1 MNDDCGPLLE
11 RIAAHCGG
19 QVSRMDGV
27 RAEYDD
33 GWGLARAS
41 ITEPALTLR
50 FEGRD
55 AEHVRQIATRFLN
68 GVPHLLPRVL
78 ERIA

>member
-1 MNDDCGPLLE
+1 
-11 RIAAHCGG
+11 
-19 QVSRMDGV
+19 MDGV

-50 FEGRD
+50 FEARD
-55 AEHVRQIATRFLN
+55 AEHLCQVAARFLT
-68 GVPHLLPRVL
+68 GAPHLLPRVL
-78 ERIA
+78 ERIP